1 MLSVL
6 LGVNVDTMVTNAK
19 TNATFIRKRA
29 VQYPWV
35 HACKPK
41 ELNPSTKANG
51 FLGSRPIIF
60 NAPGVE
66 VSIPALTHKGLY
78 TKLSYHPAKGH
89 ARSSTICAKGNG
101 FLGSR
106 PVISNVPGRGMSMP
120 HKLQDWLSFAMSE
133 HNDSCV
139 SL

>member
-6 LGVNVDTMVTNAK
+6 LGVNVDSIVANAWTNS
-19 TNATFIRKRA
+19 TFIRKRA

-51 FLGSRPIIF
+51 FLGSRPVIF

-66 VSIPALTHKGLY
+66 VSIPAPTHKGLY
-78 TKLSYHPAKGH
+78 TKVSYHPVKGH

-106 PVISNVPGRGMSMP
+106 PVISNAPGPGMSMP
-120 HKLQDWLSFAMSE
+120 HKLQDRLSFAMSE
-133 HNDSCV
+133 HHDSCV